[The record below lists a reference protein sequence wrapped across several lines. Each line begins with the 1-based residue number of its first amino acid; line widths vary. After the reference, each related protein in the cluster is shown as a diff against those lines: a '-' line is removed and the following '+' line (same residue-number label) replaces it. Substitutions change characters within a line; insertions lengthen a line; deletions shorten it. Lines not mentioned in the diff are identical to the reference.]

1 VYLGNPYQSQKDGLC
16 DYSRKV
22 SQGNLNKNE
31 VAQVICT
38 SGQSYELKSHGA
50 ASKYVMAKLSQ
61 IAQVFLLLILHN
73 IKSKGNVSLVTLELS
88 YLLYFILTKKNVDVS
103 RVIA

>member
-1 VYLGNPYQSQKDGLC
+1 
-16 DYSRKV
+16 
-22 SQGNLNKNE
+22 
-31 VAQVICT
+31 
-38 SGQSYELKSHGA
+38 
-50 ASKYVMAKLSQ
+50 MAKLSQ